1 MKKGKKNTH
10 NGQWGKK
17 KVRWMEKEFMD
28 KIEGLKSLALLA
40 KETQKNYPTNDGFIV
55 ML

>member
-1 MKKGKKNTH
+1 MVSKERR
-10 NGQWGKK
+10 
-17 KVRWMEKEFMD
+17 KVRWMEKEFTN

-40 KETQKNYPTNDGFIV
+40 KERQTIYPMKDGYIG